1 MLKDTEWLTIN
12 KILLELYTVDDM
24 TTLEEKTLKVLRMMI
39 PFTKG
44 YYIVLDEHK
53 QINREHTVFIG
64 MDDSQVSKY
73 LDCFYD
79 QDYLQYLYEFSF
91 ETCVY
96 QDTTILDETVRINT
110 PFYQMYLK
118 PLGIPYG
125 CGIMLIRDGK
135 VIAILNLFRGE
146 NFGDFTEKDLY
157 ILNVL
162 KKHMENMLINTM
174 KLNQKDE
181 AVAVR
186 FQYMKDEYGMTD
198 RENEILKLI
207 SEGKSNSDICEELV
221 VSLSTVKKHVYNI
234 YLKTGVKSRTQLL
247 NLLFHSA

>member
-79 QDYLQYLYEFSF
+79 QDYLQYLYEFSV

-157 ILNVL
+157 ILNVNIFC
-162 KKHMENMLINTM
+162 HI
-174 KLNQKDE
+174 
-181 AVAVR
+181 
-186 FQYMKDEYGMTD
+186 
-198 RENEILKLI
+198 I
-207 SEGKSNSDICEELV
+207 LV
-221 VSLSTVKKHVYNI
+221 VYLDVLILSH
-234 YLKTGVKSRTQLL
+234 LKS
-247 NLLFHSA
+247 F